1 MLILGIF
8 LIIAS
13 ILIFVVYVVYNNE
26 HERDVNIFDIVLA
39 QIILLF
45 WSIGFIVSRDSRDRN
60 DVHEIRCEHPAELKL
75 GIDMIVDKD
84 GNVKADTVYIYK
96 FNKEIDHKHYPE
108 K

>member
-13 ILIFVVYVVYNNE
+13 ITILVVYMVYNYD
-26 HERDVNIFDIVLA
+26 HERDVDVFDIL
-39 QIILLF
+39 IIQTIFILWF
-45 WSIGFIVSRDSRDRN
+45 AGFQLSLDSRDRN

>member
-13 ILIFVVYVVYNNE
+13 ITILVVYMVYNDE
-26 HERDVNIFDIVLA
+26 HERDINIFDIVLA
-39 QIILLF
+39 QIILVF
-45 WSIGFIVSRDSRDRN
+45 WSIGFIVSLDSRDRN